1 VSSWAQ
7 VLTATARRRR
17 AAMLAVALAMV
28 PFVVVDFTLP
38 PPGVL
43 GLVGSAW
50 TLHVL
55 VGALLQHEA
64 HPRWCAAGVLVATV
78 ASAAC
83 SVTMIALTGGTTSPL
98 FALLMA
104 LAPCIALFFPEL
116 PGMALGS
123 AMVAVAAG
131 VAIRVGEGRDA
142 LDVGY
147 WGALATAVAG
157 LAVYAAALGRRQ
169 AERELALERD
179 RRQALEALARAEVA
193 RLQLERLAEAGRLAA
208 SVAHDVNGPLSA
220 ARSNLAA
227 LGREPTLPEEER
239 RAALRDA
246 LEAVQRVIE
255 TIGRLNTVMWREG
268 RPAAPAASSPRP
280 RDEEEGR

>member
-1 VSSWAQ
+1 MSSWAQ
-7 VLTATARRRR
+7 VLTASARRRR
-17 AAMLAVALAMV
+17 AGMLAVTLAMV
-28 PFVVVDFTLP
+28 PFVVVDFTMP
-38 PPGVL
+38 PLGVL
-43 GLVGSAW
+43 GLVGTGW
-50 TLHVL
+50 TLLVL
-55 VGALLQHEA
+55 LGALLQHEA
-64 HPRWCAAGVLVATV
+64 HPRWCAGGVLIATV
-78 ASAAC
+78 ASAAGT
-83 SVTMIALTGGTTSPL
+83 VTMIALTGGTISPL

-123 AMVAVAAG
+123 AVIAVAAG
-131 VAIRVGEGRDA
+131 VAIRIGEGRGA

-193 RLQLERLAEAGRLAA
+193 RLQLEQLAEAGRLAA

-227 LGREPTLPEEER
+227 LAREPALPEEER

-246 LEAVQRVIE
+246 GEAVQRVIE
-255 TIGRLNTVMWREG
+255 TIGCLNTVMWREG
-268 RPAAPAASSPRP
+268 RPAAPAAARR
-280 RDEEEGR
+280 RDEEEG